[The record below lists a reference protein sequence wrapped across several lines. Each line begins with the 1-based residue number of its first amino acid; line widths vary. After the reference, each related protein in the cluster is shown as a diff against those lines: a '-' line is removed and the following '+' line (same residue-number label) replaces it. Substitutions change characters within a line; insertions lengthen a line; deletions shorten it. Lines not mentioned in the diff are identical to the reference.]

1 MLDAPTYA
9 RTQDIIEAEVGGEVV
24 LLHTQSWQYF
34 EFDRTGAT
42 IWALLTEP
50 RSLDTL
56 VEALTAQFDVERG
69 RCATET
75 KAFLDE
81 MIEQGLVTANSD

>member
-1 MLDAPTYA
+1 MSNTPTYA

-42 IWALLTEP
+42 IWSLLMEP

-56 VEALTAQFDVERG
+56 VDALTSQFDVEPG
-69 RCATET
+69 QCATET

-81 MIEQGLVTANSD
+81 MIEQGLVTASSC